1 MYFEADPELKRN
13 VIHNLNE
20 EYGKALLDVNKCLEL
35 RNKLLQE
42 RKEIEEQLDISN
54 SKFTIGASI
63 KEGEL
68 FVQNTADVVNRSK
81 EAVSKIRTDL
91 EEIQEVRTEIKNY
104 FDKLNALQCTLQ
116 YFKVVQHIE
125 CLSDELQIEVG
136 KKDDER
142 CVTIFANLTEISRNL
157 ADFCGQNLRNY
168 LKDNIYFWHNILKE
182 KLAKDFDEVLKLI
195 KWPFVSANF
204 SLVLPLPTHIQK
216 LQTVCEFLLQIEIPS
231 ESSVPVVTTALLSNF
246 QPLSLPIHLL
256 VQPLRKRFIYHFYG
270 ARQTNRVDK
279 PEWYLTQILTW
290 IRDHQDFVE
299 KYIQPI
305 IDKLGLLHI
314 EAKLEFI
321 RGLVQIAVEKLFS
334 DLPNLQFD
342 DFTFSHSID
351 EALGFDKELR
361 ETYEY
366 PANQPSI
373 LVVLTQAQVF
383 IKWLAMEKK
392 YATEKMD
399 AMLPPNSIEAFDP
412 LTSDVEDLKI
422 TTCADA
428 FITLLQTITER
439 YESLYQPGHRLQFL
453 DLQLELLDDF
463 RVRLLQ
469 LVNAEEGDIIESRI
483 PAIANSIYYIENVLI
498 DWGTTVH
505 YLGLY
510 RYKSQL
516 EIDKQPSSPAL
527 SDFDDDPTCDK
538 TDTVFAETLSLY
550 THMRKDLLHTLAE
563 TVIAEVKLRSKSY
576 RCESWLIMK
585 AEKEFRSLSLTPTA
599 CPMFEILSKRLHQLQ
614 KSLQSQIFVAVWR
627 SIAQQLDSYLFE
639 DLVLDNRFSVGGALQ
654 FKFDI
659 TRNLIPLFL
668 QFSERPQ
675 NYFTQV
681 IESCNLLNLSKGSA
695 LLLRETLL
703 ALEGATGIEDTR
715 GKTLKEIGVSYYT
728 PKMAVRILNQRAD
741 ITVNRIVID

>member
-1 MYFEADPELKRN
+1 MYLEPDPEIKRN
-13 VIHNLNE
+13 VIHNLNQ

-63 KEGEL
+63 KEGEVFL
-68 FVQNTADVVNRSK
+68 QNTADVVNRSK
-81 EAVSKIRTDL
+81 DVVSKIKTDL

-104 FDKLNALQCTLQ
+104 FDKLNTLQCTLQ
-116 YFKVVQHIE
+116 YFKVVQRIE
-125 CLSDELQIEVG
+125 GLSDELQVEVG

-246 QPLSLPIHLL
+246 QPLCLPIHLL
-256 VQPLRKRFIYHFYG
+256 VQPLRKRFMYHFYG

-305 IDKLGLLHI
+305 VEKLGLLHI

-563 TVIAEVKLRSKSY
+563 TVIAEVKVRSKSY
-576 RCESWLIMK
+576 RCESWLMMK
-585 AEKEFRSLSLTPTA
+585 AEKEFRSLSLTPAA

-715 GKTLKEIGVSYYT
+715 GKTLKELGVSYFT

-741 ITVNRIVID
+741 ITVNRIIID

>member
-1 MYFEADPELKRN
+1 MYLEPDPEIKRN
-13 VIHNLNE
+13 VIHNLNQ

-63 KEGEL
+63 KEGEVFL
-68 FVQNTADVVNRSK
+68 QNTADVVNRSK
-81 EAVSKIRTDL
+81 DVVSKIKTDL

-104 FDKLNALQCTLQ
+104 FDKLNTLQCTLQ
-116 YFKVVQHIE
+116 YFKVVQRIE
-125 CLSDELQIEVG
+125 G
-136 KKDDER
+136 
-142 CVTIFANLTEISRNL
+142 
-157 ADFCGQNLRNY
+157 LR
-168 LKDNIYFWHNILKE
+168 
-182 KLAKDFDEVLKLI
+182 
-195 KWPFVSANF
+195 
-204 SLVLPLPTHIQK
+204 
-216 LQTVCEFLLQIEIPS
+216 
-231 ESSVPVVTTALLSNF
+231 
-246 QPLSLPIHLL
+246 
-256 VQPLRKRFIYHFYG
+256 
-270 ARQTNRVDK
+270 
-279 PEWYLTQILTW
+279 
-290 IRDHQDFVE
+290 
-299 KYIQPI
+299 
-305 IDKLGLLHI
+305 
-314 EAKLEFI
+314 
-321 RGLVQIAVEKLFS
+321 
-334 DLPNLQFD
+334 
-342 DFTFSHSID
+342 
-351 EALGFDKELR
+351 
-361 ETYEY
+361 
-366 PANQPSI
+366 
-373 LVVLTQAQVF
+373 
-383 IKWLAMEKK
+383 

-563 TVIAEVKLRSKSY
+563 TVIAEVKVRSKSY
-576 RCESWLIMK
+576 RCESWLMMK
-585 AEKEFRSLSLTPTA
+585 AEKEFRSLSLTPAA

-715 GKTLKEIGVSYYT
+715 GKTLKELGVSYFT

-741 ITVNRIVID
+741 ITVNRIIID